1 MPVYGFRFYFTPLT
15 GVLFTFPSR
24 YSFTIGSCLVFSL
37 GSWSTQI
44 PTRFL
49 VPRRTQVPH
58 QEVQIISRTW
68 ISHSLSGLPRPFRYN
83 LVFCQLLGSSPCGP
97 TTPLLWFGLLR
108 FRSPLLT
115 ESLLISVPGLL
126 RWFTSPSLTPVS
138 YFIQIF
144 RCMYFY
150 IRVTPFGHLRVNG
163 YVLLT
168 VAFRSLSRPSSP
180 YSSIGIHHK
189 PIFRLTILS
198 LSSSSP
204 CYPSLHL
211 LSFRQA

>member
-1 MPVYGFRFYFTPLT
+1 M
-15 GVLFTFPSR
+15 
-24 YSFTIGSCLVFSL
+24 
-37 GSWSTQI
+37 
-44 PTRFL
+44 
-49 VPRRTQVPH
+49 PRRTQVPH

-126 RWFTSPSLTPVS
+126 RWFTSPSVALPT
-138 YFIQIF
+138 YFIQLLQC
-144 RCMYFY
+144 RNLSL
-150 IRVTPFGHLRVNG
+150 RVTPFGNLRVKG

-198 LSSSSP
+198 LSSSSS

-211 LSFRQA
+211 LSFRQALRFHSHSLYYYTFTF

>member
-1 MPVYGFRFYFTPLT
+1 M
-15 GVLFTFPSR
+15 
-24 YSFTIGSCLVFSL
+24 
-37 GSWSTQI
+37 
-44 PTRFL
+44 
-49 VPRRTQVPH
+49 PRRTQVPH

-144 RCMYFY
+144 RCMYSY

-198 LSSSSP
+198 LSSSSS

-211 LSFRQA
+211 ISFRQASQVPLAFSLLLHFYLLSIHLCILRFFPSLLIFKDLYLLHLLSINT